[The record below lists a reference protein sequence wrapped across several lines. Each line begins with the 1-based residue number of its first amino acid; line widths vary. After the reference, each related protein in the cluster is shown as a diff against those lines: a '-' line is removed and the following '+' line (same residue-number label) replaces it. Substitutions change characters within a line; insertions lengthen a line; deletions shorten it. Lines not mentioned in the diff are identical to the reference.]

1 MLRFMTLALTLA
13 LVSALPLPAR
23 SSKVFPYSYKIET
36 LDNGLK
42 VVSIPLPN
50 PNIISYYTIVRSG
63 SRNEVEPGKSGFAHF
78 FEHMMFKG
86 TKAVPRPAYDDFLT
100 RLGAGT
106 NGYTT
111 DDYTCY
117 FVVFAGRENL
127 EEVVR
132 TESDRFINLYYDE
145 EMLKTEAPVIEGE
158 YYASVSS
165 PGRRLEELL
174 RDTAFVSHSYK
185 HTTLG
190 YLKDILDMPNQ
201 FEYSQLYKKRF
212 YAPDNSILLVAG
224 DFDHGQLMDFVRKYY
239 GPWEKS
245 NYALVTSEEPPQAEP
260 KRVHFAWPSRTLARL
275 AVGFHGPAYSD
286 EKVDKAALDLLAEIA
301 FSPSSRLYQ
310 KLVIQEQKCQTLGA
324 DFESHR
330 DPYLLTIGAVVKKDE
345 DLPAVEEQI
354 FAELER
360 FKTEP
365 VPGGPLTDVKSNL
378 KYSLADAL
386 GTTDGVAG
394 TLVSFISLAADPA
407 TLNRL
412 YALYDA
418 VTPENIMA
426 TARKYFVKANST
438 VATLSGGQPQ

>member
-1 MLRFMTLALTLA
+1 MLRFTTPGLALA
-13 LVSALPLPAR
+13 LLSVFTLPAR
-23 SSKVFPYSYKIET
+23 GSDIFRYGYKIET
-36 LDNGLK
+36 LDNGLR

-50 PNIISYYTIVRSG
+50 PDIISYYTIVRSG

-86 TKAVPRPAYDDFLT
+86 TRAVPRPAYDDFLT

-158 YYASVSS
+158 YYASVSN

-190 YLKDILDMPNQ
+190 YLQDIQDLPHQ

-224 DFDHGQLMDFVRKYY
+224 DFDHAQLMNDVRRYY
-239 GPWEKS
+239 GAWQKS
-245 NYALVTSEEPPQAEP
+245 NTALVTPEEPPQTEQ
-260 KRVHFAWPSRTLARL
+260 KRAHLAWPSKTLARL

-286 EKVDKAALDLLAEIA
+286 EKIDTAALNLLAEIA

-310 KLVIQEQKCQTLGA
+310 NLVIREQKCQALAA

-330 DPYLLTIGAVVKKDE
+330 DPYLLIINAVVKKDE
-345 DLPAVEEQI
+345 DLADVEAQV

-360 FKTEP
+360 LKVEP
-365 VPGGPLTDVKSNL
+365 VRSQVLADVKSNL
-378 KYSLADAL
+378 KYSLAGAL

-394 TLVSFISLAADPA
+394 SLAFFISLAGDPA
-407 TLNRL
+407 ALNRL
-412 YALYDA
+412 YSLYET
-418 VTPENIMA
+418 VTPGDIMA
-426 TARKYFVKANST
+426 AVRKYFVKTNST